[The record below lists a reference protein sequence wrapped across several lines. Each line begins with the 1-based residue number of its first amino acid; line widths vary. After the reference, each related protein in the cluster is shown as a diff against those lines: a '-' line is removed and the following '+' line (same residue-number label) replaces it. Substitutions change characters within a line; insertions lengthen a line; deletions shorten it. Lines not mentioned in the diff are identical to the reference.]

1 MAIPKIIHQTY
12 RSKELPPEIFEI
24 VEGFKSLNPDWE
36 YRFYTDEDILDYIQ
50 KNFDETILT
59 AYLKINPVYGAAK
72 ADLLRKDNWT
82 NYPARMCDARAFTS
96 GAREIGSDI
105 TLGILSLSEMADT
118 TTINYSISSTLEEA
132 VIVPNKKN

>member
-50 KNFDETILT
+50 KNFDETPG
-59 AYLKINPVYGAAK
+59 N
-72 ADLLRKDNWT
+72 
-82 NYPARMCDARAFTS
+82 AF
-96 GAREIGSDI
+96 
-105 TLGILSLSEMADT
+105 
-118 TTINYSISSTLEEA
+118 
-132 VIVPNKKN
+132 